1 MKTAVNR
8 MENLLL
14 SIRPSAS
21 LEYQKHYSFPS
32 LVLIFFTF
40 SGIGWLWEVLLHLVM
55 DGMFINRGVLTGPW
69 LPIYGTGGVLILL
82 VLKKWQDRPLRLF
95 GMTMLLC
102 GIIEYFSG
110 LALETLFQVRWW
122 NYSDMLFEIQ
132 GRVCLT
138 GLLIFG
144 IGGLAIVYIIAP
156 KLEGIFS
163 RIPQKYLCLLC
174 AALLLIF
181 AADIA
186 VSFLHPNTG
195 FGITTAI

>member
-82 VLKKWQDRPLRLF
+82 VPKKWQDRPLRLF

-110 LALETLFQVRWW
+110 LAPAPLFQVRW
-122 NYSDMLFEIQ
+122 
-132 GRVCLT
+132 RT
-138 GLLIFG
+138 
-144 IGGLAIVYIIAP
+144 
-156 KLEGIFS
+156 
-163 RIPQKYLCLLC
+163 
-174 AALLLIF
+174 
-181 AADIA
+181 
-186 VSFLHPNTG
+186 
-195 FGITTAI
+195 

>member
-1 MKTAVNR
+1 

-32 LVLIFFTF
+32 RVLIFFTF

-163 RIPQKYLCLLC
+163 RIPPKYLCLLC

-186 VSFLHPNTG
+186 VSFLQPNTG